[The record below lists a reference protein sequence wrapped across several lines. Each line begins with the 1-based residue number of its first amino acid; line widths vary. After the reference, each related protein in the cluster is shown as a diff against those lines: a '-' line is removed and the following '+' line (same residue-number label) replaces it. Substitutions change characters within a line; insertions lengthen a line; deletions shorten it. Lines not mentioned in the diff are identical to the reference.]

1 MEIIVNNSDE
11 DFFHEEWI
19 ENDRDIGTLCTDSV
33 APLPPPRPSCPS
45 PVHCLHTGSGSRT
58 GAFYKFSFK
67 LPQGTNAGLII

>member
-1 MEIIVNNSDE
+1 MEWGGNNNSDE
-11 DFFHEEWI
+11 DFFFM
-19 ENDRDIGTLCTDSV
+19 NNGLKMIGISVPWCTDSV
-33 APLPPPRPSCPS
+33 AHPPPPSCPS